1 MITGE
6 EFDDISKT
14 SLLST
19 FSTFVTLFTSGTSTL
34 ENVSS
39 HIVSTRFSFVRSF
52 MTDLRTRSSFVRS
65 FLTDLCFLVLST
77 LRFNFKFGLL
87 ESSVPHLFTIFKL
100 SDISTL
106 GSLGTSGCSKSPP
119 KVVLSDDSNN
129 FPCEVFDLSLL

>member
-39 HIVSTRFSFVRSF
+39 HIVSTRF
-52 MTDLRTRSSFVRS
+52 SFVRS

-129 FPCEVFDLSLL
+129 FPCEVLIRLL

>member
-39 HIVSTRFSFVRSF
+39 HIVSTRF
-52 MTDLRTRSSFVRS
+52 SFVRS